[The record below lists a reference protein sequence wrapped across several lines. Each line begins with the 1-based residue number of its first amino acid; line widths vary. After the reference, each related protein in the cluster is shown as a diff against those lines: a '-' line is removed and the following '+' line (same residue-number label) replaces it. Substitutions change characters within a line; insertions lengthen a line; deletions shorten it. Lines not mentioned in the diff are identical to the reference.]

1 MRAGLAF
8 ASSDADFG
16 VSAAVPV
23 LIAQS
28 IIEAALKLQSVVL
41 GRGSDLKI
49 RADRRFTEYF
59 RLDAHKKLRETQDAL
74 AGVVCLRGVGQW
86 PCLSRSTA
94 GCYPAAE
101 LGARPGLYVEPAS
114 IRPNAANVAGTVS
127 AWKEYEG
134 GYINRPPFSGNI
146 VGNQR
151 ESWVTAMWIRTSTAA
166 VLVLTA
172 SVALAA
178 SADYQIVKVASVASA
193 TIDTLKPKT
202 IFFTDHRTDDKSDKG
217 AFIRF
222 DDWSKTRPIEFK
234 FLNLFPTFKEGMVH
248 KIIDGSK
255 KEVKDEL
262 QMYVTEAR
270 FMLSRPAESVDL
282 KQFASLPF
290 IQSIDP
296 SIKHVAIKPEDV
308 STLKD
313 EKGTNNKNPDRN
325 WCEGPNVTACIRS
338 SYKLEGKL
346 PIGVALANKLRD
358 SEKKLTDTIEFESEM
373 RLLKA
378 ADVDEAS
385 LKQLTGVNTPVA
397 GMLEQNMFYVNQ
409 VMRFGK
415 LIAVFQPNPAD
426 AKSTVT
432 TVVIALAVGSSTL
445 EQKKKYENVPVLRN
459 LVPSQVLLGNSS
471 FNTGESISAGLP
483 NYVRNRIKAIAGI
496 LDRG

>member
-1 MRAGLAF
+1 
-8 ASSDADFG
+8 
-16 VSAAVPV
+16 
-23 LIAQS
+23 
-28 IIEAALKLQSVVL
+28 
-41 GRGSDLKI
+41 
-49 RADRRFTEYF
+49 
-59 RLDAHKKLRETQDAL
+59 
-74 AGVVCLRGVGQW
+74 
-86 PCLSRSTA
+86 
-94 GCYPAAE
+94 
-101 LGARPGLYVEPAS
+101 
-114 IRPNAANVAGTVS
+114 
-127 AWKEYEG
+127 
-134 GYINRPPFSGNI
+134 
-146 VGNQR
+146 
-151 ESWVTAMWIRTSTAA
+151 MWIRTSTAA